1 MKHLLAPIDRD
12 VSRETSLRK
21 QNGSSAYSRSLRG
34 EIFSFTGRKRSMY
47 CLTLPFFQ
55 EIESAQ
61 SILLAGAGGGFDI
74 FSGLPLYF
82 GLRAMGKQVPID
94 VSRET
99 FLLIG

>member
-1 MKHLLAPIDRD
+1 
-12 VSRETSLRK
+12 
-21 QNGSSAYSRSLRG
+21 
-34 EIFSFTGRKRSMY
+34 MY

-82 GLRAMGKQVPID
+82 GLRAMGKQVHLAFSSQHRLDLNSFSAGRTLWRCPD
-94 VSRET
+94 DLAHSR
-99 FLLIG
+99 